1 MWTQFDREAN
11 FLSSFFSLAWRLE
24 CAYSMA
30 SLKKVPIQGKFE
42 KFNEMEWSDEVGCRV
57 GARAL

>member
-11 FLSSFFSLAWRLE
+11 FISLFFFSLSWRLE
-24 CAYSMA
+24 CAYS
-30 SLKKVPIQGKFE
+30 SLKKAPIQGKFE

>member
-11 FLSSFFSLAWRLE
+11 FISLFFFSLSWRLE
-24 CAYSMA
+24 CAYS

-42 KFNEMEWSDEVGCRV
+42 KFNEMEWSRWSGMVV